1 MAKPASAAKGRITT
15 ASTAEYF
22 SKNLQQVGF
31 SSPTK
36 AVLTTLKEA
45 LDNALDAC
53 EDNGILPDLKIKVER
68 LGPGTLKNTDQ
79 ILIRVEDN
87 GPGIEPE
94 DVPKVFG
101 EYLASSKF
109 GRGRCSRGQQGIG
122 ISAATTWAMQ
132 TTATGA
138 RVITK
143 RKSAKKAFSCV
154 VDMDLKNNRGTVRD
168 KQSIEW
174 DRPHGTSVEFRLDGR
189 IQLNGEGGLLN
200 YLRGTVLVNPHATLH
215 YDITDAPKTTLERVV
230 HAVPE
235 IPAATEPH
243 PHTMKLGEFMSHARL
258 FGRIK
263 TTAWL
268 KKGFSRVNEKTFT
281 DLVKEAKLDKKILD
295 RNIDSLSEVDFKA
308 LYAALQNI
316 KLMAPSTGSVLAV
329 GEDGLALSI
338 RRMGDID
345 FFSVMTRK
353 PTICDFKPVQVEVAV
368 ARLREKGSELQ
379 ESPVQVLRFA
389 NRVPLQFDKAACA
402 IVKGLTSVN
411 WRSYGLRQPKDSLPL
426 GPYIIAVSIVSPFIK
441 FKNASKE
448 TIDASDE
455 LVEEIRRALIQAG
468 QRLSR
473 YIKREHKAGELEERV
488 AHIEQFGPILIDTL
502 GRILA
507 APETRKAKA
516 SEGLAKILEKDT
528 KGIAK
533 DLQEADA
540 RLSTYIEEKK
550 QRLAGF
556 FAAIDSEEAAARAA
570 TDVAAQ
576 PAAESEPAE
585 ETDDGKASNGKQADS
600 EKGRRGSAPGKGPV
614 RKNARG
620 SGKGKEA
627 RT

>member
-1 MAKPASAAKGRITT
+1 MAKTTKTNKNRITT

-45 LDNALDAC
+45 VDNALDAC
-53 EDNGILPDLKIKVER
+53 EDSGILPEITVLIER

-138 RVITK
+138 RVISK
-143 RKSAKKAFSCV
+143 RKNARKAFSCI
-154 VDMDLKNNRGTVRD
+154 VDMDLKNNRGTIRE
-168 KQSIEW
+168 KQLIEW
-174 DRPHGTSVEFRLDGR
+174 DRLQGTSVEFRLDGR
-189 IQLNGEGGLLN
+189 IQLNGEGGILN
-200 YLRGTVLVNPHATLH
+200 YLRGTILVNPHATIR
-215 YDITDAPKTTLERVV
+215 YEISDVPKTVVERVSKDL
-230 HAVPE
+230 PQ
-235 IPAATEPH
+235 IPPATEPH
-243 PHTMKLGEFMSHARL
+243 PHTMKLGEFISHARL
-258 FGRIK
+258 FGRSK
-263 TTAWL
+263 VSVWL
-268 KKGFSRVNEKTFT
+268 KKGFSRVNENTLS
-281 DLVKEAKLDKKILD
+281 DLTSSQHVQKKLLE
-295 RNIDSLSEVDFKA
+295 RNIDSLGEEDLKK
-308 LYAALQNI
+308 LYSGLQHI
-316 KLMAPSTGSVLAV
+316 KLLAPSTGSVLAV

-345 FFSVMTRK
+345 FFAVLTRK
-353 PTICDFKPVQVEVAV
+353 PTICDFKPVQVEVAI
-368 ARLREKGSELQ
+368 ARLREKSAEMQ

-389 NRVPLQFDKAACA
+389 NRVPLQFDKASCA

-411 WRSYGLRQPKDSLPL
+411 WRAYGLRQPKDSLPL
-426 GPYIIAVSIVSPFIK
+426 GPYIIAVSVVSPFIK

-455 LVEEIRRALIQAG
+455 LVEEMRRALIQAG
-468 QRLSR
+468 QRLAR
-473 YIKREHKAGELEERV
+473 YIKRESKADELEERV

-502 GRILA
+502 GRILNVSEERKKRA
-507 APETRKAKA
+507 AD
-516 SEGLAKILEKDT
+516 GLAKILEKDT

-533 DLQEADA
+533 DLHEANA
-540 RLSTYIEEKK
+540 KLSSYIEEKK
-550 QRLAGF
+550 QKLAGF
-556 FAAIDSEEAAARAA
+556 FASFDAEDANSQLSATESLTETDINESLKEATNGETDNKFEASGKKRRRGAAAGTRAL
-570 TDVAAQ
+570 
-576 PAAESEPAE
+576 
-585 ETDDGKASNGKQADS
+585 
-600 EKGRRGSAPGKGPV
+600 
-614 RKNARG
+614 
-620 SGKGKEA
+620 
-627 RT
+627 